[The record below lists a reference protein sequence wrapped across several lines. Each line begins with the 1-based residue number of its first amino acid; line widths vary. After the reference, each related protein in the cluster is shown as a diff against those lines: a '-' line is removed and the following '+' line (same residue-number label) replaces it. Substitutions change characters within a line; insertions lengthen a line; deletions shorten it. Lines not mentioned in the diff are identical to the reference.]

1 MHVYASNEYMYKEQ
15 NNPETINFPRH
26 YATTTTNKFLKY
38 ITISVFNTIF
48 FLVLSNFTDKN
59 LILVYLIHNIKNR
72 KRIRI

>member
-48 FLVLSNFTDKN
+48 FLVF
-59 LILVYLIHNIKNR
+59 IKFYR
-72 KRIRI
+72 